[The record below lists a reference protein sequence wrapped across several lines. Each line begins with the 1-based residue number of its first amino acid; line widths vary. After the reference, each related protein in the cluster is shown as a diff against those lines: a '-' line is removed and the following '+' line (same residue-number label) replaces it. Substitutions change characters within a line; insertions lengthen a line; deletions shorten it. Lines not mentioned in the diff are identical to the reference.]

1 MGFRLGFNWKLI
13 QSGMSDMCPSGA
25 HYIIPK
31 HTLLINQGQLL
42 KCIKVPF
49 CSVIDFIKL
58 NRRSLS
64 SLVGGLLLNYH
75 CKLPTIFNFIH

>member
-13 QSGMSDMCPSGA
+13 QSGMCDMCLSSA
-25 HYIIPK
+25 HYIIPI

-49 CSVIDFIKL
+49 CDPF
-58 NRRSLS
+58 
-64 SLVGGLLLNYH
+64 Y
-75 CKLPTIFNFIH
+75 